1 MSGEGPEI
9 ADPEPATSGEGRP
22 AQIRRRGGELGRR
35 RWERAGAAAASAGEG
50 RDGAAPEAGGV
61 GGRSGQAKE
70 NSQCFHGK
78 QRNYIWILDRVLT
91 SYW

>member
-1 MSGEGPEI
+1 VSGEGPEI

-70 NSQCFHGK
+70 NSQCFHGFL
-78 QRNYIWILDRVLT
+78 QGFD
-91 SYW
+91 